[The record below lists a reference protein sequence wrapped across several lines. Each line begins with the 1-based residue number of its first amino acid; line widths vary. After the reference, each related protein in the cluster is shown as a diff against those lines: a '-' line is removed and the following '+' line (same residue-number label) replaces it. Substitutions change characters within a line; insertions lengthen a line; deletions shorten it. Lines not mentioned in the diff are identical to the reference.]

1 VGRYSGFARTAISDD
16 SQDEKMADDEGDD
29 DRQMRFPF
37 MIDGKPRKSASLVTD
52 DVKAIIF
59 RMRHLGFIQS
69 DIAAVVGTNQGRVSE
84 VLRGLR

>member
-1 VGRYSGFARTAISDD
+1 
-16 SQDEKMADDEGDD
+16 MAEGGDD
-29 DRQMRFPF
+29 DDKQMRFLF

-69 DIAAVVGTNQGRVSE
+69 DIAAIVGTNQGRVSE
-84 VLRGLR
+84 VLRGMR